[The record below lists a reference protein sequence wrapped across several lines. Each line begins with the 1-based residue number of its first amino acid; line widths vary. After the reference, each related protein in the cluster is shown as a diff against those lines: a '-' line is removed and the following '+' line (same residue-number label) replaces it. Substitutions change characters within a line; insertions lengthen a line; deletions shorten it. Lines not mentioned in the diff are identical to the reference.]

1 MASYFSYFPEIAY
14 VSRTNDRSSS
24 DEYIIV
30 KNIFKRAK
38 LRDDFYNVV
47 TAFDDYM
54 IISDERPDQ
63 VAEAVYGDPRYDWV
77 VLTTNNITNIRDQWP
92 LNAQDFQKYL
102 LAKYGSEEEYTKV
115 HHYITEVSIDTKKRI
130 VVPEGL
136 RVDSNFNSQY
146 LDQST
151 RVEIDY
157 GGTLNDIATVDNVG
171 TVRDSNGNIVT
182 HDNILAV
189 TNYEYEEE
197 INNAKRRIKMV
208 RPRYLNVIVS
218 DMQRVMKYKKSSQF
232 VTKRIKN
239 VYNPRLSGGS

>member
-54 IISDERPDQ
+54 IIADERPDQ

-102 LAKYGSEEEYTKV
+102 LSKYGSEEEFTKI

-146 LDQST
+146 LDQTT
-151 RVEIDY
+151 RQEINY
-157 GGTLNDIATVDNVG
+157 GGTLNSLSTIDNVG
-171 TVRDSNGNIVT
+171 TVKDADGNVVT
-182 HDNILAV
+182 HDNVLAV
-189 TNYEYEEE
+189 TNYEYEENE
-197 INNAKRRIKMV
+197 NDAKRRIKI
-208 RPRYLNVIVS
+208 LKKDFINVMIS
-218 DMQRVMKYKKSSQF
+218 DMRSIMKYKKGTGQYISRELKQAF
-232 VTKRIKN
+232 
-239 VYNPRLSGGS
+239 NPRLSGA

>member
-1 MASYFSYFPEIAY
+1 MASYFSYFPDIAY

-54 IISDERPDQ
+54 IIADERPDQ

-102 LAKYGSEEEYTKV
+102 LSKYGSEEEFTKI

-146 LDQST
+146 LDQTT
-151 RVEIDY
+151 RQEINY
-157 GGTLNDIATVDNVG
+157 GGTLNSLSTIDNVG
-171 TVRDSNGNIVT
+171 TVKDADGNVVT
-182 HDNILAV
+182 HDNVLAV
-189 TNYEYEEE
+189 TNYEYEENE
-197 INNAKRRIKMV
+197 NDAKRRIKILK
-208 RPRYLNVIVS
+208 RDFINVMIS
-218 DMQRVMKYKKSSQF
+218 DMRSIMKYKKGTGQYISRELKQAF
-232 VTKRIKN
+232 
-239 VYNPRLSGGS
+239 NPRLSGA